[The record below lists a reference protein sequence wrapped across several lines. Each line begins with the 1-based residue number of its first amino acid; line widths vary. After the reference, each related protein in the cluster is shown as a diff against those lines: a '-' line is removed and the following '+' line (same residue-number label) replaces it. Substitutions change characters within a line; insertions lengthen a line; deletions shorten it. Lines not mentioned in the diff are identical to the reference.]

1 MGSEYKTSGRS
12 NVSAY
17 YPIDINEFAS
27 VFIKR
32 LQDKTTK
39 AVSETAIGSMIINA
53 FTSFTIGEGLEPQA
67 SPESSALGWTEEQRS
82 TFITQAESF
91 FRRYAG
97 SKRID
102 HYGKSNFY
110 QLQAIALRNCLVDGD
125 SLLHRSYRSKVHEYE
140 PYIQVLSGRWV
151 RNPMVS
157 AIDTKK
163 ITGGVEFDSVGREV
177 AYYIAQTTEDRT
189 DTLQSKKVLKFNP
202 KSGFMEYDLIRLDLR
217 ESNQVRGIPVLSP
230 VLEDIFDLETFKAAY
245 KAKAANQALFTG
257 IITSEKDA
265 PAAPVSSI
273 DTIKKLANP
282 TTVEEAKAII
292 EAGQVHDVNMGNG
305 NIIQLNPG
313 EKWQTAESDAP
324 AADFAQI
331 VASELAH
338 ICAGVGDGGIA
349 AEMVLQKY
357 NNNYSASRATIAGQ
371 EKKFRNLRSLF
382 AFEFCDPI
390 WEQVI
395 DWAIRKGYV
404 EAPGYLEGDWMFR
417 KSVLACTWIGPS
429 PINIDPKKEVE
440 AHILAINAGLE
451 TKEDAVREMYGR
463 DFEETAERRLHEK
476 ELEQSLGL
484 AEDLN
489 PDIKPSDKEEEEND
503 EQKTE

>member
-1 MGSEYKTSGRS
+1 MQKT
-12 NVSAY
+12 
-17 YPIDINEFAS
+17 IDNFVGIF
-27 VFIKR
+27 
-32 LQDKTTK
+32 
-39 AVSETAIGSMIINA
+39 IGSHIASAFAGNQNFFARTIIFFKQHHLRPILRSSQRRHHTAGAGTNYNH
-53 FTSFTIGEGLEPQA
+53 TICP
-67 SPESSALGWTEEQRS
+67 
-82 TFITQAESF
+82 
-91 FRRYAG
+91 
-97 SKRID
+97 
-102 HYGKSNFY
+102 
-110 QLQAIALRNCLVDGD
+110 
-125 SLLHRSYRSKVHEYE
+125 
-140 PYIQVLSGRWV
+140 
-151 RNPMVS
+151 
-157 AIDTKK
+157 
-163 ITGGVEFDSVGREV
+163 
-177 AYYIAQTTEDRT
+177 
-189 DTLQSKKVLKFNP
+189 
-202 KSGFMEYDLIRLDLR
+202 
-217 ESNQVRGIPVLSP
+217 P

-273 DTIKKLANP
+273 ETIKKLANP
-282 TTVEEAKAII
+282 TTAEEAKAII
-292 EAGQVHDVNMGNG
+292 EAGQVRDVNMGNG

-324 AADFAQI
+324 AADFAQF

-417 KSVLACTWIGPS
+417 KSVLACTWI
-429 PINIDPKKEVE
+429 
-440 AHILAINAGLE
+440 
-451 TKEDAVREMYGR
+451 
-463 DFEETAERRLHEK
+463 
-476 ELEQSLGL
+476 
-484 AEDLN
+484 
-489 PDIKPSDKEEEEND
+489 ENSHR
-503 EQKTE
+503 